1 MSPARNTGFQGP
13 PLRILSLDGGG
24 VRSLSSLL
32 VLERIME
39 DLGKAKGLDKPPKP
53 CEYFDLIGGTS
64 TGGLIAIMLG
74 RLGMTVGD
82 CIQTYTNFV
91 KAAFTP
97 RTMNSEKVSKM
108 ASLLRPSKGIFSTE
122 SLESAI
128 KLMIRENCAH
138 PGCVKERKQ
147 RPTTFTCSHEDMK
160 FRDKSCTKTVVLAST
175 KENLDTLPSLFKT
188 YDTSKAF
195 EECSIWQVAQAVSS
209 TAVFFEPTRIGR
221 DGIEFVDSGLGYNN
235 PCDIIMEEAHNQFPE
250 RTEMQIL
257 SIGTGIGNAIS
268 IGDSKTSI
276 MKALIHVVT
285 SSTEVELRLG
295 REFRDG
301 KAYHRFNVDYG
312 LEGISLFN
320 WKDLSKVSAL
330 TQRYLQENKQKVQ
343 RCISV
348 FAEQPLVELDAQT
361 VHVPRVELAS
371 RTSIRVEID
380 SRTGQ
385 EHYVELDP
393 QTGHEYYVELDS
405 QTRRSHYVELDSG
418 PHYTELDAQMAQQP
432 AELEGDRPLHFIP
445 HAQNHGFIGRTHT
458 LRALQDMLFTQPGI
472 QRVAL
477 VGPGGMGKTQIAL
490 RLAHWVREHRP
501 EYSVIWTSASSMAG
515 FEQVCRELVEELDI
529 RYGDV
534 QDARELVRR
543 YLGSKKARKWL
554 LIVDDAND
562 ASAPRHP
569 SQESIFDFLPQ
580 SDDGRILVT
589 TRSEQ
594 VADLAAHPNALQLP
608 EPSINEAV
616 ALFEQRLADKT
627 QLHDLALVLEL
638 LQQQLASLPLAIV
651 QAAAYM
657 NMQQVGVAE
666 YLELL
671 SRARGESIELLQSQA
686 PRSRTHYPDEYQ
698 QAAATTWTVSCNRIC
713 QDFLPAAYLLLFI
726 SHLAPEAIPLSLLP
740 DFESSSQ
747 ATDALDTLIGYGF
760 LQPRRGGEVLDMP
773 GLVHSTTRLWAECQD
788 NSADMQV
795 DVLTRMTNLFAA
807 GDWENRRVQR
817 EYLTHALG
825 ILEAADGANE
835 GTRRLSAQVSE
846 CMLSEGSI
854 AGSPEY
860 SHDGTARAIR
870 QRPGSQSV
878 HGTPFERTS
887 SHSSHVYV

>member
-1 MSPARNTGFQGP
+1 MSPARNTDLQGP

-74 RLGMTVGD
+74 RLGMSVHD
-82 CIQTYTNFV
+82 CIQ
-91 KAAFTP
+91 AFGNLM
-97 RTMNSEKVSKM
+97 RDAFVSKRNILTK
-108 ASLLRPSKGIFSTE
+108 SPLGGSSGTK
-122 SLESAI
+122 LESAL
-128 KLMIRENCAH
+128 KQMIRNHCIH
-138 PGCVKERKQ
+138 PACVKDRREK
-147 RPTTFTCSHEDMK
+147 RPTAFICPHEDMS
-160 FRDKSCTKTVVLAST
+160 FRDKSSTKTVVLGIAT
-175 KENLDTLPSLFKT
+175 DKIGILPTLFKT
-188 YDTSKAF
+188 YSTSTDF
-195 EECSIWQVAQAVSS
+195 EQCTIWQVAQAIS
-209 TAVFFEPTRIGR
+209 TDPDIFKPIRIGR
-221 DGIEFVDSGLGYNN
+221 DSLEFIDATFGYNN
-235 PCDIIMEEAHNQFPE
+235 PCEVLIREAQDHFQEQERME
-250 RTEMQIL
+250 IL
-257 SIGTGIGNAIS
+257 SIGTGATEAIRL
-268 IGDSKTSI
+268 GDTKRSVK
-276 MKALIHVVT
+276 KALMKLA
-285 SSTEVELRLG
+285 SSSRKVELSLYRRFGDDG
-295 REFRDG
+295 R
-301 KAYHRFNVDYG
+301 YHRFNVDRG
-312 LEGISLFN
+312 LDGIGLFDWERSSLIAAHTEN
-320 WKDLSKVSAL
+320 
-330 TQRYLQENKQKVQ
+330 YLNENKQGIRRLVNA
-343 RCISV
+343 V
-348 FAEQPLVELDAQT
+348 AEEPLLELDAQT
-361 VHVPRVELAS
+361 THVPRVELAS

-445 HAQNHGFIGRTHT
+445 HAQNHGFIGRTHM
-458 LRALQDMLFTQPGI
+458 LRTLQDMLFTQPGI

-477 VGPGGMGKTQIAL
+477 VGPGGMGKTQVAL

-713 QDFLPAAYLLLFI
+713 QDFLSAAYLLLFI

-760 LQPRRGGEVLDMP
+760 LQPRRCGEVLDMP

-835 GTRRLSAQVSE
+835 GARQLSAQVSE